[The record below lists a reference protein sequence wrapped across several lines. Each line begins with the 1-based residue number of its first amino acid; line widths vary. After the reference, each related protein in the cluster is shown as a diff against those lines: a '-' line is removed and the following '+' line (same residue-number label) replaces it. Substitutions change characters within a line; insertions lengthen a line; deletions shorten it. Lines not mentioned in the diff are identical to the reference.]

1 MSEKKYI
8 DADWLSHWI
17 NEKLNAYRI
26 INDCRDGK
34 AIYDFIKNVLVPI
47 VKTAPAADV
56 AEIVRCKDCVLR
68 NTEDCAMYYECDCG
82 TQYSWETDNDYCS
95 FGRKEVQE

>member
-17 NEKLNAYRI
+17 DKKLNAYRI

-56 AEIVRCKDCVLR
+56 AEIVRCKDCKYFCEKEGKCYGQDIR
-68 NTEDCAMYYECDCG
+68 AEEGHDCYKNDDDFCSCG
-82 TQYSWETDNDYCS
+82 E
-95 FGRKEVQE
+95 RK